1 MSNFENISNKVTLW
15 TRQDIKSLENLKKQ
29 GVHRNKKEYIV
40 QQFDDMAEHYINAY
54 MWFVNSASKIVSK
67 PQGVTFPTWCSISEK
82 NMLRPIKNTVVY
94 VLEVDKSEII
104 YFDGAKWD
112 YVLNHHYI
120 PKDIEDGKLYAQ
132 DMKNRGFKD
141 TYSFIEGKLSHLYPL
156 EKRQVMDSWMRIFEV
171 EDINAFSVQ
180 ANIWEIREDMIVD
193 IIYMDSM

>member
-15 TRQDIKSLENLKKQ
+15 TRQDIKSLENLKKH

-67 PQGVTFPTWCSISEK
+67 PQDVTFPTWCSISDK
-82 NMLRPIKNTVVY
+82 NMLRPIENTVVY
-94 VLEVDKSEII
+94 VLEVDESEII

-120 PKDIEDGKLYAQ
+120 PKDMEDAKFYAQ

-141 TYSFIEGKLSHLYPL
+141 TYSFIDGKLSHLFPL

-171 EDINAFSVQ
+171 ENINAFSVQ

-193 IIYMDSM
+193 IIYYE